1 MPAATFCDL
10 FSSNRQMDQK
20 TKSMRKYLI
29 AILLSAV
36 LFTTSDIQAQKHRHH
51 PQVVNVTSTPD
62 TAGIEAYSDTTSI
75 DTAGTTVTIPHDSD
89 WDDDGFYV
97 DHISLNDVK
106 DLLGIGVGGT
116 LIGIAVMLLIALIS
130 LAPFI
135 LIIFIIYQIFKN
147 RRQRYQLAEK
157 AMESGQQIPEELV
170 RTERQSDEYLWKKGI
185 KNIFLGIGIAVMCY
199 CLGAKPMAG
208 IGWLVT
214 FYGIGQAL
222 IAKTSVS
229 RRDKY
234 DDLTGPDRDPHHPAD
249 MP

>member
-1 MPAATFCDL
+1 
-10 FSSNRQMDQK
+10 MDQK

-29 AILLSAV
+29 AILLSAL
-36 LFTTSDIQAQKHRHH
+36 LFTTSGIQAQKHRHH

-75 DTAGTTVTIPHDSD
+75 DTAGTVVTVPHGTN

-106 DLLGIGVGGT
+106 DLLGLGVGGT
-116 LIGIAVMLLIALIS
+116 LIGIAVLLLFGVIV
-130 LAPFI
+130 LAPFL

-170 RTERQSDEYLWKKGI
+170 RTGRQSDEFLWKKGI
-185 KNIFLGIGIAVMCY
+185 KNIFVGIGIAVMCY
-199 CLGAKPMAG
+199 CLGANPMAG
-208 IGWLVT
+208 IGWLVA
-214 FYGIGQAL
+214 FYGLGQAV
-222 IAKTSVS
+222 IAKTSTS
-229 RRDKY
+229 KRDKY
-234 DDLTGPDRDPHHPAD
+234 DDPTGFGHDSHRSAD
-249 MP
+249 IP